1 MEAVGIAS
9 STHDS
14 KIKMQRNRKY
24 IYNLGETK
32 LLVKGTPHLDKLV
45 KKTLLLIHWDTVGS
59 TKNICVNLQILDQA
73 QPFSPDSKRL
83 QTKCV

>member
-24 IYNLGETK
+24 ICNLGETK

-45 KKTLLLIHWDTVGS
+45 KKH
-59 TKNICVNLQILDQA
+59 C
-73 QPFSPDSKRL
+73 F
-83 QTKCV
+83 